1 MDAAKTL
8 RIARPSDDLEA
19 LLPFYRD
26 GLGWG
31 FSIASRTM
39 TASTA

>member
-1 MDAAKTL
+1 MAPKL

-26 GLGWG
+26 GLGLDVLNPYWDAGWG
-31 FSIASRTM
+31 A
-39 TASTA
+39 